1 MYFKE
6 NRKSMAEKEPPFGR
20 VDNFQTDSRAENA
33 AALPLKAV
41 WIKPVEG
48 LSGGDMVRTVIGEAG
63 GLSSAG

>member
-1 MYFKE
+1 ME
-6 NRKSMAEKEPPFGR
+6 NLLYLGSEWVLLLADIPEEK
-20 VDNFQTDSRAENA
+20 DLTTKAENA